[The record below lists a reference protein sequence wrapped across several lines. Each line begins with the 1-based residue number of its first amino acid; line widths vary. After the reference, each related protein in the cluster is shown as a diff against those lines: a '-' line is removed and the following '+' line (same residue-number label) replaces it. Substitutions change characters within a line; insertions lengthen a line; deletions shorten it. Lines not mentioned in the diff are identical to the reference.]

1 MNDNYLWHR
10 AVRQTIR
17 SHPKEAEEK
26 RGHVKDAI

>member
-10 AVRQTIR
+10 AVRQTMR

-26 RGHVKDAI
+26 KGGM

>member
-26 RGHVKDAI
+26 KGGM

>member
-17 SHPKEAEEK
+17 SRSKEAEEK
-26 RGHVKDAI
+26 KGGM

>member
-10 AVRQTIR
+10 AVRQIIR

-26 RGHVKDAI
+26 KGGM